1 MNDDDWAEVPG
12 PADAARRLLKD
23 LRDRGAGLT
32 TIEGRLRVGV
42 GLLFGCL
49 LLAGGYGWWGMTTT
63 TARITE
69 TLTGVEEDSHLSSQL
84 TAKVTQSLEAA
95 GHYLAGGEA
104 EAAAEFRA
112 LGWTAHRIQREMGA
126 RGGQTPPEVEVIARI
141 DRRVSEMEVR
151 YARAHRVSD
160 LGRVAQA
167 AREAARARPVID
179 SLLGD
184 IERLGQMKA
193 RKLADAAAALRVET
207 TRRSATLFGV
217 IVLAI
222 VLAAAVVFPTL
233 RSVTTPLRA
242 LVAQA
247 KALAVGDYTVRA
259 AEDMPGEFRELAD
272 VLNFTGESLAKT
284 VDVVAQAAENVASSA
299 NELSSV
305 SDQISKTSS
314 EMSAAMT
321 NVTAGA
327 DGQARH
333 LRDIDVSLETIRAR
347 ARRVLDGAEEVNALA
362 AAIRDSSVQ
371 RRGAVEQA
379 MTILLDVKQT
389 VQTAALEVKALNGT
403 AADINRFVEV
413 VRRIAEQTNLLALNA
428 AIEAA
433 RAGEAGQGFAVVA
446 DEVRH
451 LAEQAQDAADDIV
464 RMTGAVTARVASTSR
479 VMETGAARVGEIERV
494 SRDIGSALSTIT
506 EAAERTRTAADVVTE
521 AADENVRAV
530 EHAADGIASIAKT
543 AEGHAATAEQV
554 SAATQEQSA
563 ACEQMNSASAQLL
576 EGSTL
581 LKELVHGLRA
591 GA

>member
-1 MNDDDWAEVPG
+1 MSAPRWDEGLGEAREALAALRARWAALG
-12 PADAARRLLKD
+12 
-23 LRDRGAGLT
+23 
-32 TIEGRLRVGV
+32 TIEGRLRLGF
-42 GLLFGCL
+42 GLLFACL
-49 LLAGGYGWWGMTTT
+49 LLAGGYGWWGMERTTT
-63 TARITE
+63 SITNA
-69 TLTGVEEDSHLSSQL
+69 LTGAQDDTHLASQL
-84 TAKVTQSLEAA
+84 TAKVTQTLEAG
-95 GHYLAGGEA
+95 GHYLSGEDAG
-104 EAAAEFRA
+104 AAAEFRA
-112 LGWTAHRIQREMGA
+112 LGLAAHRIQWEMGA
-126 RGGQTPPEVEVIARI
+126 RGRQTPTEVEVIARI
-141 DRRVSEMEVR
+141 DRRVSDMEVR
-151 YARAHRVSD
+151 YARAHRIAD
-160 LGRVAQA
+160 LGRA
-167 AREAARARPVID
+167 AEARREAGRARPVTD
-179 SLLGD
+179 SLLAD
-184 IERLGQMKA
+184 VERLGQMKA
-193 RKLADAAAALRVET
+193 RKLADAAAALRAET
-207 TRRSATLFGV
+207 TRRSATLFGI

-233 RSVTTPLRA
+233 RSVTVPLRA

-247 KALAVGDYTVRA
+247 KALAVGNYTARSNEA
-259 AEDMPGEFRELAD
+259 MPGEFRELAD

-284 VDVVAQAAENVASSA
+284 VDVVAQAAQNVASSA

-305 SDQISKTSS
+305 SDQISKTSN

-333 LRDIDVSLETIRAR
+333 LRDIDGSLETIRAR
-347 ARRVLDGAEEVNALA
+347 ARSVLDGAEEVNALA

-371 RRGAVEQA
+371 RRGEVEEA
-379 MTILLDVKQT
+379 MTILFDVKQT
-389 VQTAALEVKALNGT
+389 VQAAAREVQALNGT

-446 DEVRH
+446 DEVRR

-464 RMTGAVTARVASTSR
+464 RMTGAVTARVTSTSR
-479 VMETGAARVGEIERV
+479 VMENGAARVGEIERV
-494 SRDIGSALSTIT
+494 SRDIGLALSTIT
-506 EAAERTRTAADVVTE
+506 DAAERTRHAADGVTE
-521 AADENVRAV
+521 AADENVKAV
-530 EHAADGIASIAKT
+530 EQAADGIASIART